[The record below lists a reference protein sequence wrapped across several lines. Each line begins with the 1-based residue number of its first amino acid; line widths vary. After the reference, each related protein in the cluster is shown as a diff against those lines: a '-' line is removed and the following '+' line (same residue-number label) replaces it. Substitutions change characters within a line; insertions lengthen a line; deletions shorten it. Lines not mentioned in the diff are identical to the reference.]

1 MPELLFFRD
10 VVLAI
15 GAALVGGIAAK
26 RLGQPPLVGYLVGG
40 ILIGPHTP
48 GPVSEIRHVS
58 TLADIGIVLLM
69 FELGVEFPV
78 GRLRRVRSIAILGG
92 LLQVI
97 LTGLLATVVARALGF
112 QPVQQVFFGAILSLS
127 STVVIIKLLL
137 DLGQMDTPHGEIAVG
152 IALVQDWCLVAMMVL
167 LPAWATAEQAVAQS
181 LLIGLTKALALLVG
195 AYFVARLIFP
205 ALFAAV
211 ARLRSRELFLL
222 TVVLVVVGTT
232 VGLAALGL
240 STALGAYLAGVVV
253 GRSHY
258 SRQVLAEL
266 VPSRDLFVGLFFVS
280 IGMLVD
286 PLLLWRHPG
295 TVLAI
300 IGVIVLLKGGVTAL
314 IVRAFRYSGTSSI
327 MTGLLLAQVGELS
340 FVLAKVGVDR
350 GFIGIDQYG
359 LLLGGA
365 LLSIVVNPLLLR
377 YGAPWLLRR
386 LRAPTEPH
394 PVPEGVHSLG
404 EQLAN
409 HIVICGAGRVG
420 NELMAQL
427 RARGLSFVVIE
438 LNPIRVDELRNE
450 GHPCLFGDASNMH
463 ILNAAGITRAKLLA
477 ITHYDSAASER
488 TIKELR
494 AICPSLKI
502 IARAHYP
509 NDLVRLLNAGASE
522 VVMPEFEAGMEFVRW
537 ILGHLGLSAEEM
549 ERIIRQRRSEFRP
562 DDFKLGESTGR
573 RPKKN
578 GSAWLPP

>member
-1 MPELLFFRD
+1 MPELQFFRD

-15 GAALVGGIAAK
+15 GAALLGGVAAK

-40 ILIGPHTP
+40 ILIGPYTP
-48 GPVSEIRHVS
+48 GPVSEIRHVA

-78 GRLRRVRSIAILGG
+78 GRLRRVRSIAIAGG

-97 LTGLLATVVARALGF
+97 CTGLLAIVVARALGF

-152 IALVQDWCLVAMMVL
+152 MSLVQDWCLVTMMVL
-167 LPAWATAEQAVAQS
+167 LPAWAIAEEAVAQS
-181 LLIGLTKALALLVG
+181 LLIALGKALALFIG
-195 AYFVARLIFP
+195 AYFVARLFFP

-253 GRSHY
+253 SRSHY

-266 VPSRDLFVGLFFVS
+266 VPSRDLFAGLFFVS
-280 IGMLVD
+280 VGMLVD
-286 PLLLWRHPG
+286 PLLLWHYPG

-300 IGVIVLLKGGVTAL
+300 LGVIVLLKSGITAL
-314 IVRAFRYSGTSSI
+314 IVRGFRYSGASSI
-327 MTGLLLAQVGELS
+327 VTGLLLAQVGELS
-340 FVLAKVGVDR
+340 FVLAKVSVDR
-350 GFIGIDQYG
+350 GFISGDQYG

-365 LLSIVVNPLLLR
+365 LVSIVVNPSLLR

-386 LRAPTEPH
+386 LGAPAEPR
-394 PVPEGVHSLG
+394 PVPEGVHMG

-409 HIVICGAGRVG
+409 HVVICGAGRVG
-420 NELMAQL
+420 SELVTQL
-427 RARGLSFVVIE
+427 KVQGLPFVVIE
-438 LNPIRVDELRNE
+438 LNPIRVDELRRE
-450 GHPCLFGDASNMH
+450 GRHCLFGDASNIH

-477 ITHYDSAASER
+477 ITHYDTAASER
-488 TIKELR
+488 TIHELR
-494 AICPSLKI
+494 AIHPALKI

-509 NDLVRLLNAGASE
+509 NDVQRLLNAGASE

-537 ILGHLGLSAEEM
+537 ILGHLGLSVEEIETIIH
-549 ERIIRQRRSEFRP
+549 ERRDEFRP
-562 DDFKLGESTGR
+562 GDFKPGRAGE
-573 RPKKN
+573 
-578 GSAWLPP
+578 